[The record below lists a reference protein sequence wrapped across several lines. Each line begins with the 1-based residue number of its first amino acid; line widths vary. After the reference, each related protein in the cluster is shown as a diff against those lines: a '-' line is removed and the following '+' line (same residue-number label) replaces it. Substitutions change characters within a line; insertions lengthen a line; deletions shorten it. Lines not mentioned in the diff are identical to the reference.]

1 MTRAVVTGGVVPD
14 WTMSDRLRKARE
26 FAGLS
31 QGELAEAVDLSP
43 RAVGNYEAG
52 RRVPRR
58 PAILAWSAATGVSMF
73 WLENG
78 ENPPSGDDGGPVS
91 VRPKG
96 FEPLTFCLV
105 PLIDSTSTFEDTAAA
120 AVSSYAAAS

>member
-14 WTMSDRLRKARE
+14 WTLSDRLRKARE
-26 FAGLS
+26 FANLS

-78 ENPPSGDDGGPVS
+78 ESPPSGDDGGPVS

-96 FEPLTFCLV
+96 FEPLTFCSV
-105 PLIDSTSTFEDTAAA
+105 SRRPSTFSNADGLAG
-120 AVSSYAAAS
+120 AVSSYDSAA